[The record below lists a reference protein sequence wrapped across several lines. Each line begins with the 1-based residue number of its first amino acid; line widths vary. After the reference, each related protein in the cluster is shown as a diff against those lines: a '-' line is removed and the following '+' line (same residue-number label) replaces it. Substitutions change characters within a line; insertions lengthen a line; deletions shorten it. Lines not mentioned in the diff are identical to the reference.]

1 MPDDE
6 VRFDRQS
13 VAEQWDYAAEA
24 YDEFQA
30 SGNDFYRLELFGPA
44 HVAMCGEV
52 RGLRVLDLGC
62 GNGYFCRAMAHR
74 GASVVGIDLSAKQIE
89 YARRH
94 EVVPPQGIEYVQL
107 DAALVGEHLEPE
119 SFDLVTSCMA
129 LQDMPEPEAV
139 ILGAF
144 QVLRGG
150 GRLVASIAH
159 PFSDLP
165 HREWERKADG
175 TKGALKLD
183 RYFDRGPVEYAWPA
197 ARMLYAWRSVSIHV
211 TLSDWFRWFLS
222 AGFLLRGLEEPYPDE
237 ELVARRPEM
246 EDCARLP
253 YFLLLDFLKT

>member
-1 MPDDE
+1 MPDDP
-6 VRFDRQS
+6 VRFDRES

-44 HVAMCGEV
+44 HIAMCGEV

-62 GNGYFCRAMAHR
+62 GNGYFSRAMAQR

-89 YARRH
+89 CARRH
-94 EVVPPQGIEYVQL
+94 QVESPEGIEYVQM
-107 DAALVGEHLEPE
+107 DAALVAERFEPE

-129 LQDMPEPEAV
+129 LQDMPEPKAG

-144 QVLRGG
+144 RLLCAG
-150 GRLVASIAH
+150 GRFVASIPH

-183 RYFDRGPVEYAWPA
+183 RYFDRVPVEFTWPA
-197 ARMLYAWRSVSIHV
+197 ARMPYAWHSVSIHV
-211 TLSDWFRWFLS
+211 PLSDWFRWFLS
-222 AGFLLRGLEEPYPDE
+222 AGFELVGLEEPVPDE
-237 ELVARRPEM
+237 RLIARRPEM

-253 YFLLLDFLKT
+253 YFLLLDFLKP